1 VRLEKTVAYLVQRLE
16 SNDHS
21 GETSWTNHSEPVPND
36 INLAKDV
43 DPAPVFL
50 IRDAATEVGVNTPS
64 AADILSPPQSGR
76 QITDSV
82 DASTAKVLLE
92 T

>member
-1 VRLEKTVAYLVQRLE
+1 LEKTVAYLVQRLE

-21 GETSWTNHSEPVPND
+21 DETSWNRSEPVSDEANR
-36 INLAKDV
+36 ATDV
-43 DPAPVFL
+43 DSAPVFL

-64 AADILSPPQSGR
+64 AADVLSPSRSGR
-76 QITDSV
+76 QIIDSV

>member
-1 VRLEKTVAYLVQRLE
+1 VRLERTVAYLVQRLE

-21 GETSWTNHSEPVPND
+21 DETSWNRPEPVSDD

-64 AADILSPPQSGR
+64 AADILSPSQSGR

-82 DASTAKVLLE
+82 DAPTAKVLLE